1 MAKKKS
7 GRKVSTQGTD
17 QTRPTAKKRSTKK
30 AGPKKEVTP
39 KTAAAAK
46 APPPQAASTSTATPS
61 ANVSSAPKASGPQ
74 KPFTSVE
81 YLLTDYRHTLF
92 PLSTTEHLVQTSAAK
107 LRDYIYGKILDP
119 NTKDAHF
126 LAQQRCYAAKRG
138 YHARRTVKLDPVAEF
153 FIYDVVYRNR
163 GAFRKDHRA
172 SYQSFGYRFRG
183 GRPESPSE
191 AYGSFKEAVR
201 KATSQYQFSL
211 ALDVTAYFNSIYHH
225 DLVNCVRDIGWPTDD
240 VEGLGR
246 FLREANAGRSVDC
259 LPHGLHPCK
268 VLGSEFLRFIDNSYK
283 LRSKLMLRFLDDIH
297 LFADD
302 EDSLISDFS
311 HIQNLLGEKSLSLN
325 DAKTKEAHGFGLEVQ
340 MAISEVKAELLR
352 LRREQVVASGIE
364 DDDWND
370 DEEGEDGE
378 ESEIPPLS
386 HEQIEY
392 LLSLINSPD
401 VDESDAELVLSLLR
415 DHGEE
420 VMPRLVGV
428 LRRFPGLT
436 KTLYNYARFT
446 ADRGGLDE
454 LLLDFLKTWPFP
466 TEYQLF
472 WITKLA
478 EDFLSKSSR
487 YGEILLRAFQ
497 HPNSTIITRAKVLE
511 IPERRFGLPE
521 LREQKLRA
529 GTSDWEAWSAAAG
542 TRNDQVASRTHLLNY
557 FANASQM
564 NWLLAECLKT

>member
-191 AYGSFKEAVR
+191 AKCFMK
-201 KATSQYQFSL
+201 FS
-211 ALDVTAYFNSIYHH
+211 IE
-225 DLVNCVRDIGWPTDD
+225 R
-240 VEGLGR
+240 GL
-246 FLREANAGRSVDC
+246 S
-259 LPHGLHPCK
+259 
-268 VLGSEFLRFIDNSYK
+268 
-283 LRSKLMLRFLDDIH
+283 
-297 LFADD
+297 
-302 EDSLISDFS
+302 
-311 HIQNLLGEKSLSLN
+311 QNLILW
-325 DAKTKEAHGFGLEVQ
+325 
-340 MAISEVKAELLR
+340 MR
-352 LRREQVVASGIE
+352 
-364 DDDWND
+364 
-370 DEEGEDGE
+370 
-378 ESEIPPLS
+378 
-386 HEQIEY
+386 
-392 LLSLINSPD
+392 
-401 VDESDAELVLSLLR
+401 
-415 DHGEE
+415 
-420 VMPRLVGV
+420 
-428 LRRFPGLT
+428 
-436 KTLYNYARFT
+436 
-446 ADRGGLDE
+446 
-454 LLLDFLKTWPFP
+454 P
-466 TEYQLF
+466 T
-472 WITKLA
+472 
-478 EDFLSKSSR
+478 
-487 YGEILLRAFQ
+487 
-497 HPNSTIITRAKVLE
+497 
-511 IPERRFGLPE
+511 
-521 LREQKLRA
+521 
-529 GTSDWEAWSAAAG
+529 
-542 TRNDQVASRTHLLNY
+542 
-557 FANASQM
+557 
-564 NWLLAECLKT
+564 